1 MDPDKG
7 HGVDAEVANLRFRR
21 LRLRKLF
28 RYEGLQSMTYVTP
41 DTRTPARDLHDVDTS
56 PRTDSTSV
64 ESPGRPPQAGRKGTV
79 EQIALFGF
87 IAIPFLA
94 LLTAVPFAWGW
105 GLGWHDVVI
114 AVVAYAV
121 AGHGV
126 TVGFHR
132 YFTHGSF
139 KAGRWLRIALAV
151 SGSLAIEGPVIR
163 WVADHRRHHAFS
175 DREGDPH
182 SPWRYGETVPA
193 LIKGLWWAHTGWLFD
208 VELTPR
214 DKYAPDLMADKD
226 LRRVEAAFPALVAVS
241 VLAPALIG
249 GLWSMSW
256 QGAAT
261 AFFWGHSSASA
272 CSTTSRGRSTRSA
285 TPSAIG
291 PSRATT
297 SRPTSGGWRSCRW
310 VSPGT
315 TCTTPTR
322 PAHATASTRARST
335 PAPASSGHSR
345 RLAGPMTSGG
355 RGRNASASGES
366 PFDRAVPRG
375 SEICQPRGGEH
386 LRALPTTDDALREHP
401 GPASRCG
408 RCANPAGP

>member
-1 MDPDKG
+1 MNS
-7 HGVDAEVANLRFRR
+7 VA
-21 LRLRKLF
+21 
-28 RYEGLQSMTYVTP
+28 S
-41 DTRTPARDLHDVDTS
+41 DTRTSDPDLHEVVTS
-56 PRTDSTSV
+56 HLPNSTSIEQTGTQREV
-64 ESPGRPPQAGRKGTV
+64 EHKGRL
-79 EQIALFGF
+79 EQIALFAF

-94 LLTAVPFAWGW
+94 LLSAIPFAWGW

-114 AVVAYAV
+114 AVVAYGV

-139 KAGRWLRIALAV
+139 KAGRGLRIALAIA
-151 SGSLAIEGPVIR
+151 GSLAIEGPVIR

-226 LRRVEAAFPALVAVS
+226 LRRVEAAFPALVAFS
-241 VLAPALIG
+241 VLAPAVVG

-261 AFFWGHSSASA
+261 AYFWGSLVRIGLLHHVTWSINSICHAIGDRPFTSRDKSANVWWLAILSMGESWHNLHHADPTCARHGVDKGQLDSSARLIWA
-272 CSTTSRGRSTRSA
+272 FEKL
-285 TPSAIG
+285 
-291 PSRATT
+291 
-297 SRPTSGGWRSCRW
+297 GWASDVRW
-310 VSPGT
+310 P
-315 TCTTPTR
+315 R
-322 PAHATASTRARST
+322 LERLRARRI
-335 PAPASSGHSR
+335 A
-345 RLAGPMTSGG
+345 
-355 RGRNASASGES
+355 
-366 PFDRAVPRG
+366 
-375 SEICQPRGGEH
+375 Q
-386 LRALPTTDDALREHP
+386 
-401 GPASRCG
+401 
-408 RCANPAGP
+408 